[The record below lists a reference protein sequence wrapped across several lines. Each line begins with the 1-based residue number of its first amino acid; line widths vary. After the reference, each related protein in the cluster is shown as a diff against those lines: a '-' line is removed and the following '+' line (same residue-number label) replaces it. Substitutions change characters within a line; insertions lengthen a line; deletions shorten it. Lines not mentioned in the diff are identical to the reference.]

1 MLGGT
6 VLVALIRF
14 SVSLVGVILLFSLMS
29 EPKYGQKKT
38 VLLYGAFC
46 VVSLLLSCI
55 WYILD
60 WERCVRLVP
69 FVLYFCFAFFAVA
82 MSRDRIF
89 LAVYKLAFT
98 FYLMAFFLIGGIEV
112 SVLFFERSVWADII
126 VRIILIA
133 GIAVFIDRK
142 MKESLRGFSSYVES
156 ELDRFSAVVMVISIL
171 FGIGFILNPN
181 IEVRTPYRLFQIVVN
196 FFLTAAL
203 QLLVYRLYLHIG
215 KEKEYWRD
223 NQFMQINHRLLQR
236 NVELLEEAAQEG
248 RRIRHDVRH
257 HNIVIAEYARKGQ
270 NEELLQYLNDYNKAL
285 NGEIQDYVCSNTMV
299 NNLLSEYTR
308 KAKEKGIEVELEV
321 ELEKKLP
328 IPGIDLVAIL
338 ANAYENAIYGC
349 TESGAARDGRKCFIH
364 LMIRRKAGKLVICCK
379 NTCSPEPEYGQ
390 SKQVF
395 TGGIGVS
402 SIIETADKFGGEYD
416 FKNDNG
422 VFVFRLVMNVPL
434 KGEDV
439 EEAPAAD

>member
-248 RRIRHDVRH
+248 RRIRYDVRH

-299 NNLLSEYTR
+299 NNLL
-308 KAKEKGIEVELEV
+308 
-321 ELEKKLP
+321 
-328 IPGIDLVAIL
+328 
-338 ANAYENAIYGC
+338 
-349 TESGAARDGRKCFIH
+349 
-364 LMIRRKAGKLVICCK
+364 
-379 NTCSPEPEYGQ
+379 PE
-390 SKQVF
+390 
-395 TGGIGVS
+395 
-402 SIIETADKFGGEYD
+402 
-416 FKNDNG
+416 
-422 VFVFRLVMNVPL
+422 
-434 KGEDV
+434 
-439 EEAPAAD
+439 

>member
-112 SVLFFERSVWADII
+112 SVLF
-126 VRIILIA
+126 LIA
-133 GIAVFIDRK
+133 FCLPDGYN
-142 MKESLRGFSSYVES
+142 MRGFSSYVES

-434 KGEDV
+434 KGEDI

>member
-82 MSRDRIF
+82 
-89 LAVYKLAFT
+89 
-98 FYLMAFFLIGGIEV
+98 
-112 SVLFFERSVWADII
+112 
-126 VRIILIA
+126 IILIA

-434 KGEDV
+434 KGEDI